1 MRSRIT
7 LWLLYDVLIETYWNV
22 NTAIWETRDL
32 KTRINR
38 NILECKYAWG
48 CNRTNRHNSINRNIL
63 ECKVVS
69 VQPLLTFSN
78 SINRNILEC
87 KGKWSRFSEKFV
99 FCINRNILECKDSHQ
114 SMEGP
119 KRRLVLIETYWN
131 VNSVIWMWI
140 QVTIEY

>member
-1 MRSRIT
+1 MMYSGRCP
-7 LWLLYDVLIETYWNV
+7 
-22 NTAIWETRDL
+22 AA
-32 KTRINR
+32 
-38 NILECKYAWG
+38 CMG
-48 CNRTNRHNSINRNIL
+48 INRNIL

-87 KGKWSRFSEKFV
+87 K
-99 FCINRNILECKDSHQ
+99 DSHQ

-131 VNSVIWMWI
+131 VKFSNRSYVIPFI
-140 QVTIEY
+140 TVLIETYWNVNLVAVLFIFVNLSINRNILECKEH